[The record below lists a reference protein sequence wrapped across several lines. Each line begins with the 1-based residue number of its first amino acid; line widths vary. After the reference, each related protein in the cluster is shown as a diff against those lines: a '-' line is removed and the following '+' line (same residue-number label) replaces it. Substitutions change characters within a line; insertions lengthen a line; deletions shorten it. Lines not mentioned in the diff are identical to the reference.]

1 MAAFPSRDA
10 RLSPRCLVSSPAAP
24 SGDVSS
30 PLALSPMMSHGG
42 TGTFYYGAADSSF
55 SAASSSRGHSPFGK
69 SNHSRQSSLN
79 SANSSFH
86 AAPFNSVQSM
96 TNGGGRHFR
105 QRSEPLIL
113 EQPQIFHHSRQ
124 HSSSTTSGDSLGRGL
139 SEAAVG
145 LGARR
150 KQRQHE
156 LSWDKIQAFP
166 PPTQQQQ
173 QQQHQQRPP
182 TNFVLGSAPK
192 MMSSPTRSID
202 MGYHT
207 LNGDNSLS
215 LEPYDSSLT
224 SINLACPSVRD
235 NCKVNDR
242 TFTTH

>member
-1 MAAFPSRDA
+1 MAAKQAPSPFPPRDA
-10 RLSPRCLVSSPAAP
+10 RLSPRCLVSSPAAAAAAA
-24 SGDVSS
+24 SGDGSS
-30 PLALSPMMSHGG
+30 PLALSPMSG
-42 TGTFYYGAADSSF
+42 GTFYGADSSF

-69 SNHSRQSSLN
+69 SNHSRQSSLISSS

-86 AAPFNSVQSM
+86 AAPFNSIH
-96 TNGGGRHFR
+96 NGSGRHFR

-113 EQPQIFHHSRQ
+113 EQNGAPPPLLFHHSRQ
-124 HSSSTTSGDSLGRGL
+124 SSSTTSGDSLGRA
-139 SEAAVG
+139 EAVG
-145 LGARR
+145 GARR
-150 KQRQHE
+150 KQRHE
-156 LSWDKIQAFP
+156 LPWDKIQAFP
-166 PPTQQQQ
+166 MEAPPQQQQ
-173 QQQHQQRPP
+173 RPS
-182 TNFVLGSAPK
+182 TNFLLGNAPK
-192 MMSSPTRSID
+192 MMSSPTSID